1 LEHGFAG
8 APSRRAARRRQRAA
22 AVRAASKKE
31 RMMQDNRML
40 VTSGPGAGALH
51 FPPRFNAAA
60 AFLDHHLAEG
70 RGAALAIRTEDEDVT
85 YATLAERIARAGHAL
100 LARGVPPGGR
110 LLMVVLDEPAF
121 FYLFWGAIRAGIIPV
136 PLNTLLRATDYAWM
150 IDDSAADALAY
161 SPELAAEISA
171 GLRAA
176 YHQPRV
182 VFPTSGDG
190 EALPALMAA
199 AAPTLDPAARG
210 PEDECYWLYS
220 SGSTGRPKGAI
231 HAQRDLAV
239 ACHCYGIETLGLR
252 ASDVFLSA
260 AKLFFAYGLSNAMAF
275 PLWVGGTA
283 ILMPGRPTP
292 EATFAAIARFRPTIF
307 FGVPTLFARQI
318 AEFPRLKPD
327 LSSLR
332 FCVSAGEAL
341 PAHLFEAWRAL
352 TGTEIIDGIGSTEL
366 THMYISNRPGDV
378 RPGSTGRAVP
388 GYDLKIVDDQ
398 GRLVPVGTPGR
409 LLVRGLSI
417 AKAYWRNPRPT
428 AVDGWFN
435 TGDTYC
441 TNEDGTYTYSG
452 RSDDMLKVGGIWCSP
467 IEIEAVLI
475 EHPDVLEA
483 AVIGRA
489 DADTLIKPEAW
500 IVLKN
505 QDAPAPAGIAAALVQ
520 HCKARLAPYKYPRW
534 FHFVAD
540 LPKTATGKIQRFKLR
555 EREPPAAPAMV
566 AADTTVGA
574 TLGASG
580 ERALV

>member
-1 LEHGFAG
+1 
-8 APSRRAARRRQRAA
+8 
-22 AVRAASKKE
+22 
-31 RMMQDNRML
+31 MQDHSVL
-40 VTSGPGAGALH
+40 VTPAPGASRLDFA
-51 FPPRFNAAA
+51 PRFNAAA
-60 AFLDHHLAEG
+60 AFIDRRLAEG
-70 RGAALAIRTEDEDVT
+70 RGAAIAIRTEHEEIT
-85 YATLAERIARAGHAL
+85 YAMLAERVARAGNAL
-100 LARGVPPGGR
+100 LALGVPRGGR
-110 LLMVVLDEPAF
+110 LLMVVHDEPAF
-121 FYLFWGAIRAGIIPV
+121 FYLFWGAIRAGIVPV
-136 PLNTLLRATDYAWM
+136 PVNTLLRAADYAWM

-161 SPELAAEISA
+161 SPELAGEITA

-176 YHQPRV
+176 RHQPALV
-182 VFPTSGDG
+182 LPTRGDG
-190 EALPALMAA
+190 AALPARMAA
-199 AAPTLDPAARG
+199 AAATLDPAARG

-239 ACHCYGIETLGLR
+239 ACHYYGIETLGLR
-252 ASDVFLSA
+252 PDDVFFSA
-260 AKLFFAYGLSNAMAF
+260 AKLFFSYGLSNAMAF

-283 ILMPGRPTP
+283 ILMPERPTP
-292 EATFAAIARFRPTIF
+292 EATFAFIDRFRPTIF

-341 PAHLFEAWRAL
+341 PAHLFEAWRKL
-352 TGTEIIDGIGSTEL
+352 TGTEIIDGIGSTEM

-388 GYDLKIVDDQ
+388 GYDLKIVDAE
-398 GRLVPVGTPGR
+398 GREVKAGTPGR

-428 AVDGWFN
+428 TVDGWFD

-441 TNEDGTYTYSG
+441 ANEDGTYTYSG

-467 IEIEAVLI
+467 AEIEAVLI
-475 EHPDVLEA
+475 EHPAVLEA
-483 AVIGRA
+483 AIVGRA
-489 DADTLIKPEAW
+489 DADRLIKPEAW

-505 QDAPAPAGIAAALVQ
+505 QDAPPPAGIVEALVR

-555 EREPPAAPAMV
+555 EREPPAAS
-566 AADTTVGA
+566 
-574 TLGASG
+574 GASVAGTNAPAPG
-580 ERALV
+580 ESAFV

>member
-1 LEHGFAG
+1 
-8 APSRRAARRRQRAA
+8 
-22 AVRAASKKE
+22 
-31 RMMQDNRML
+31 MQDHSIL
-40 VTSGPGAGALH
+40 VTPGPGASQIH
-51 FPPRFNAAA
+51 FAPRFNVAA
-60 AFLDHHLAEG
+60 AFIDRHLAEG
-70 RGAALAIRTEDEDVT
+70 RGTAIAIRTESEEIT
-85 YATLAERIARAGHAL
+85 YTTLAERVARTGDAL
-100 LARGVPPGGR
+100 LALGVPRGGR

-121 FYLFWGAIRAGIIPV
+121 FYLFWGAIRAGIVPV
-136 PLNTLLRATDYAWM
+136 PVNTLLRAADYAWM

-161 SPELAAEISA
+161 SPELATEIA
-171 GLRAA
+171 PALRQAR
-176 YHQPRV
+176 HQISV
-182 VFPTSGDG
+182 VLPTRGDG

-199 AAPTLDPAARG
+199 ASATLAPAARG

-239 ACHCYGIETLGLR
+239 ACYYYGTETLGLR
-252 ASDVFLSA
+252 AGDVFFPA
-260 AKLFFAYGLSNAMAF
+260 AKLFFSYGLSNAMAF

-292 EATFAAIARFRPTIF
+292 EATFAAIEHFRPTIF

-318 AEFPRLKPD
+318 AEFARLKPD

-341 PAHLFEAWRAL
+341 PAHLFAAWREL
-352 TGTEIIDGIGSTEL
+352 TGTEIIDGIGSTEM

-388 GYDLKIVDDQ
+388 GYDLKIVDEE
-398 GRLVPVGTPGR
+398 GREVPAGTPGR

-428 AVDGWFN
+428 AVDGWFD

-441 TNEDGTYTYSG
+441 ANEDGTYTYSG

-467 IEIEAVLI
+467 VEIEAALI
-475 EHPDVLEA
+475 EHPEVLEA
-483 AVIGRA
+483 AIVGRA
-489 DADTLIKPEAW
+489 DADSLIKPEAW

-505 QDAPAPAGIAAALVQ
+505 QDAPPPAGIVEALVH
-520 HCKARLAPYKYPRW
+520 HCKTRLAPYKYPRW

-555 EREPPAAPAMV
+555 EHEPPAASGAV
-566 AADTTVGA
+566 IEGTIAAA
-574 TLGASG
+574 PG
-580 ERALV
+580 ESAFV